1 MSLAGSGTSSK
12 TFVLSRHHSA
22 GVRTGWTRGRTG
34 VATAGRLGTC
44 AQPAGG
50 GEGPQG
56 AAIRARARVVIHAP
70 AEPMSLV
77 RGFVRTSSPEI
88 DPALKGRA
96 QPRMVSI
103 TCTYLTQSLRDA
115 GGATAP
121 GPCGGHPYSNAGDKR
136 WQIAILSGTWRLRQ
150 VVSERAAPIC

>member
-22 GVRTGWTRGRTG
+22 GVRTGWKRGRTG

-44 AQPAGG
+44 AQPAGR

-77 RGFVRTSSPEI
+77 RGFVRASSPEI

-96 QPRMVSI
+96 QPRMLSI
-103 TCTYLTQSLRDA
+103 TCTYLTQSLRDP

-121 GPCGGHPYSNAGDKR
+121 SLWWASIQQRRRHAVANRDTQRHS
-136 WQIAILSGTWRLRQ
+136 AITASRF
-150 VVSERAAPIC
+150 